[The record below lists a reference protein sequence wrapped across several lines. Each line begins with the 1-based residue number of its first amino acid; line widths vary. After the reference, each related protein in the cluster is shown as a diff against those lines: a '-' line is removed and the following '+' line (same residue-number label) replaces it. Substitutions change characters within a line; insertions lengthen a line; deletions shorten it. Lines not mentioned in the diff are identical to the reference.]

1 MQKMVLSMDLQD
13 NNKCKKK
20 VLKMASSVPGIDSMS
35 LDMKEK
41 KLTLVGTMDLMQVV
55 EKLRKTFHTVI
66 VTVGPAKEEK
76 PKAKPK
82 PDPKDK
88 VPEIPYYYA
97 PFPYQFLPTQ
107 IPPIFKF
114 YPA

>member
-1 MQKMVLSMDLQD
+1 
-13 NNKCKKK
+13 
-20 VLKMASSVPGIDSMS
+20 MS

-55 EKLRKTFHTVI
+55 KKLRKTFHAVI

-76 PKAKPK
+76 PKPKAK
-82 PDPKDK
+82 D
-88 VPEIPYYYA
+88 PEIPYYYN

-107 IPPIFKF
+107 YPI
-114 YPA
+114 YL